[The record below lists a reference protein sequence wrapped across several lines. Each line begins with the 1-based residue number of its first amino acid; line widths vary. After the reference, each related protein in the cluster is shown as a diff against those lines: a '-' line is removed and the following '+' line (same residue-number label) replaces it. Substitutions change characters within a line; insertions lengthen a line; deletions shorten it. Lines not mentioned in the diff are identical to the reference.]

1 MKKQLNY
8 MTAMNLGFDHERLLE
23 IAMNSSGEVS
33 DSVLQKFKNEIE
45 QNNNK
50 MILGVSAAA
59 TPYGTFWARIG
70 VETVEK
76 ERSWR

>member
-50 MILGVSAAA
+50 MILC
-59 TPYGTFWARIG
+59 
-70 VETVEK
+70 
-76 ERSWR
+76 